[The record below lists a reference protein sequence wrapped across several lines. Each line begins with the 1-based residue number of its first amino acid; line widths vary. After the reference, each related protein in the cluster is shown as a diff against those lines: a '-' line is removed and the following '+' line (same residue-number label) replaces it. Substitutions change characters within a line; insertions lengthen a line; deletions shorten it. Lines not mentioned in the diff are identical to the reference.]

1 MSGIRLTLL
10 ALFVVTGSLIG
21 WPLGTHAA
29 AVPARGQIDSRIRTV
44 DYDPDQ
50 VYGLRGYVG
59 YQIHLQFA
67 EGEEFVNLGTGDSG
81 GIEVGAEKNHLFIKP
96 KQEQVGTNLTVLTNR
111 RFYHFDY
118 TVLRQL
124 PDPDREEVIYSVRFT
139 YPQQEADLNST
150 DQQERKTEERLRKTA
165 SERPRNLAYWYCGS
179 PAIRPV
185 SAFDDGVQTRLK
197 FGGRS
202 EQPAIFVKNDD
213 QSESL
218 INFNIEQDE
227 VVIHR
232 VARQFVVRRGKLV
245 GCIVNKAFDGGGQ
258 RLGSGTVAPDVER
271 HTQGVSP

>member
-1 MSGIRLTLL
+1 MSSLRLTLL
-10 ALFVVTGSLIG
+10 ALVVTTWPPIG
-21 WPLGTHAA
+21 WSLGANA
-29 AVPARGQIDSRIRTV
+29 AVVPPRGQLDSRIRTV
-44 DYDPDQ
+44 VYDPDQ
-50 VYGLRGYVG
+50 VYRLRGYVG

-81 GIEVGAEKNHLFIKP
+81 GFDVGAEKNHIFIKP

-111 RFYHFDY
+111 RYYHFDY

-124 PDPDREEVIYSVRFT
+124 PDPEKEEVIYSVRFT
-139 YPQQEADLNST
+139 YPQQETEINSRDL
-150 DQQERKTEERLRKTA
+150 QQKQTEERLRKAAT
-165 SERPRNLAYWYCGS
+165 ERPRNLAYWYCGS
-179 PAIRPV
+179 RAIRPV
-185 SAFDDGVQTRLK
+185 SASDDGVQTRLK

-202 EQPAIFVKNDD
+202 DQPAIFVKNDD

-258 RLGSGTVAPDVER
+258 RLDSGTVAPDVER
-271 HTQGVSP
+271 RTQGVNQ

>member
-1 MSGIRLTLL
+1 MSSLRLTLL
-10 ALFVVTGSLIG
+10 ALVVTTWPPIG
-21 WPLGTHAA
+21 WSLGALAA
-29 AVPARGQIDSRIRTV
+29 VVPARGQLDSRIRTV
-44 DYDPDQ
+44 VYDPGQ
-50 VYGLRGYVG
+50 VYRLRGYVG

-81 GIEVGAEKNHLFIKP
+81 GFDVGAEKNHLFIKP
-96 KQEQVGTNLTVLTNR
+96 KQQQVGTNLTVLTNR
-111 RFYHFDY
+111 RYYHFDY
-118 TVLRQL
+118 IVLRQL
-124 PDPDREEVIYSVRFT
+124 PDPDKEEVIYSVRFT
-139 YPQQEADLNST
+139 YPPQETEINSRDLQQK
-150 DQQERKTEERLRKTA
+150 QTEERLRKAAT
-165 SERPRNLAYWYCGS
+165 ERPRNLAYWYCGS

-185 SAFDDGVQTRLK
+185 SASDDGVQTRLK

-202 EQPAIFVKNDD
+202 DQPAIFVKNDD

-258 RLGSGTVAPDVER
+258 RLDSGTVAPDVER
-271 HTQGVSP
+271 RTQGVNQ